1 MAKLIFILNE
11 EHNREASKI
20 EFTVPDD
27 MNIQEYKVMCVRLA
41 SSLGYT
47 NNSIKK
53 AFGDLIYGDDE
64 PETIRQLLNE
74 LNINPN
80 NRKTLK

>member
-1 MAKLIFILNE
+1 MAKLIFTIDDDL
-11 EHNREASKI
+11 NREASKI

-27 MNIQEYKVMCVRLA
+27 MNIQEYKVMCIRLA
-41 SSLGYT
+41 SAMGYS

-53 AFGDLIYGDDE
+53 AFSDPIYGDDTPDKIKE
-64 PETIRQLLNE
+64 LLNE

-80 NRKTLK
+80 NRKTS